1 MKISFFMPMK
11 SIPTVTSQ
19 EKGIN
24 FDARRVYTKNSVL
37 SVKAKYRALLAP
49 HRPET
54 PFRGAVRL
62 MVIWQFPVTGKH
74 KPGDYKTSKPD
85 TDNLIKLL
93 KDVMTERGF
102 WKDDA
107 QVVIEQL
114 QKVYNEPSGIYIEAA
129 EMGGVQ

>member
-1 MKISFFMPMK
+1 MHFFIPMK
-11 SIPTVTSQ
+11 QIPTVTSQ

-24 FDARRVYTKNSVL
+24 FDARRIYTKTSVL
-37 SVKAKYRALLAP
+37 SVKAKYKALLAP

-54 PFRGAVRL
+54 PLRGAVRL
-62 MVIWQFPVTGKH
+62 LVIWQFPVTGNH

-93 KDVMTERGF
+93 KDVMTELGF

-107 QVVIEQL
+107 QVAWEFQ
-114 QKVYNEPSGIYIEAA
+114 QKMYADLTGVYFEIDEL
-129 EMGGVQ
+129 EV